1 MTKLR
6 FGVALLVIL
15 WLPARPWADT
25 PDDSEPLRTSA
36 QAYLATVRPSPEL
49 QAFLDESID
58 ALIAAD
64 SNLRRATLY
73 VALLD
78 LTGPGPLLLA
88 HHNGYTGV
96 YPASVV
102 KFVYLMATY
111 AWQEQGKLQIDD
123 ELDRL
128 LVQMA
133 HHSSNRATQ
142 QVLRRLTGTQAGPEL
157 PSTEYEEFKA
167 QRMAVKQWLRTL
179 GVTDLHCVHPTYDGG
194 GDFYGR
200 DVQFLKDPTVDGA
213 LGRPGEYRNR
223 QAMTAVA
230 TAELLALLATH
241 RALSP
246 ESSAAVRHRMRH
258 DPKEQP
264 YLVRRIAGGA
274 ARMADLEV
282 YSKTGT
288 WGPIFADAGVI
299 RDPSGRELVLVV
311 FIESRPAYRGNFIA
325 DLAHRS
331 AAHLL
336 RPSTVGS

>member
-78 LTGPGPLLLA
+78 LTGPGPPLLA

-111 AWQEQGKLQIDD
+111 AWQEQASCKSTTSWIGSWY
-123 ELDRL
+123 RWPTTA
-128 LVQMA
+128 V
-133 HHSSNRATQ
+133 
-142 QVLRRLTGTQAGPEL
+142 TGP
-157 PSTEYEEFKA
+157 
-167 QRMAVKQWLRTL
+167 
-179 GVTDLHCVHPTYDGG
+179 
-194 GDFYGR
+194 
-200 DVQFLKDPTVDGA
+200 
-213 LGRPGEYRNR
+213 RNR
-223 QAMTAVA
+223 C
-230 TAELLALLATH
+230 
-241 RALSP
+241 
-246 ESSAAVRHRMRH
+246 
-258 DPKEQP
+258 
-264 YLVRRIAGGA
+264 
-274 ARMADLEV
+274 
-282 YSKTGT
+282 
-288 WGPIFADAGVI
+288 FDA
-299 RDPSGRELVLVV
+299 
-311 FIESRPAYRGNFIA
+311 
-325 DLAHRS
+325 
-331 AAHLL
+331 
-336 RPSTVGS
+336 